1 MLGSC
6 HPFKEETA
14 MNLEE
19 KNKIIHDVTNSF
31 VVIKSISK
39 SASNFVNKVLENNNS
54 ISNDQVDLFK
64 KAMLSL
70 QKEISKIEIMFHDNF
85 DKW

>member
-1 MLGSC
+1 LGSH
-6 HPFKEETA
+6 HPFKEEIA

-19 KNKIIHDVTNSF
+19 KNKLIHDVTNSF

-39 SASNFVNKVLENNNS
+39 SASNFVSKILENDNS
-54 ISNDQVDLFK
+54 MSNDQADLFK

-70 QKEISKIEIMFHDNF
+70 QKEISKIEIIFHDNF

>member
-1 MLGSC
+1 MD
-6 HPFKEETA
+6 
-14 MNLEE
+14 LEE

-64 KAMLSL
+64 KAMISL
-70 QKEISKIEIMFHDNF
+70 QKEISKIEIMFQVVF
-85 DKW
+85 K

>member
-1 MLGSC
+1 
-6 HPFKEETA
+6 

-31 VVIKSISK
+31 VIINSISK
-39 SASNFVNKVLENNNS
+39 SASKFVDK
-54 ISNDQVDLFK
+54 ISDINASATEAQIDLFK

-70 QKEISKIEIMFHDNF
+70 QNEVSKLETIFKDKISKL
-85 DKW
+85 